1 MIRHFLNPPNWFTS
15 ASIFCSTYA
24 LMLMAGGEVDTET
37 LRRACVLVV
46 FAGIFDLLDGRVARI
61 TNRYTEFGVQLDSIA
76 DIIGFGVAPAL
87 IVWTW
92 KLEELGPI
100 GVAAT
105 FWFVLC
111 AAFRL
116 ARFNV
121 GKIDQDQL
129 SWELA
134 GHSQGLTSTM
144 GGGILVTATWVAN
157 SYLAAKTV
165 PSWALAAFTVWLGFL
180 MISRLPMR
188 NFRDLRQNVL
198 ARRILGV
205 CLAACAI
212 GFVVH
217 PSLLFGI
224 GALIYLTFGVIDGI
238 VVAVHHRLLKKAL
251 LADEFEQAFDG
262 SLYADYDDDPT
273 SEVPR
278 REAEDAG

>member
-24 LMLMAGGEVDTET
+24 VMLMTNGIVDAA
-37 LRRACVLVV
+37 LIRRACVLVV

-76 DIIGFGVAPAL
+76 DIVGFGVAPAV
-87 IVWTW
+87 ITW
-92 KLEELGPI
+92 AWMLKDAGPM
-100 GVAAT
+100 GVFAC
-105 FWFVLC
+105 FFYVLC

-121 GKIDQDQL
+121 GKLDVENL
-129 SWELA
+129 NWELE

-144 GGGILVTATWVAN
+144 AGGILVTSVWIAN
-157 SYLAAKTV
+157 GYLAGLIVV
-165 PSWALAAFTVWLGFL
+165 PAWALEIFVLFLAFL

-188 NFRDLRQNVL
+188 NFRDLRNNLL
-198 ARRILGV
+198 ARRLLGV
-205 CLAACAI
+205 SLAACAI
-212 GFVVH
+212 GLMVH

-224 GALIYLTFGVIDGI
+224 GAAIYLTFGVVDGI

-251 LADEFEQAFDG
+251 MMDEFEQAIDG
-262 SLYADYDDDPT
+262 SLYADYETD
-273 SEVPR
+273 EV
-278 REAEDAG
+278 EALTGPPGSP

>member
-24 LMLMAGGEVDTET
+24 LMLMAGGPVDDAV

-76 DIIGFGVAPAL
+76 DIVGFGVAPAL
-87 IVWTW
+87 IAWTW
-92 KLEELGPI
+92 KLNELGPI
-100 GVAAT
+100 GVVTT
-105 FWFVLC
+105 FFFALC

-121 GKIDQDQL
+121 GKLDEENIK
-129 SWELA
+129 WELA

-144 GGGILVTATWVAN
+144 AGGILVTATWVAN
-157 SYLAAKTV
+157 SYLSARSVPAWTV
-165 PSWALAAFTVWLGFL
+165 AVFTVWLAFL

-188 NFRDLRQNVL
+188 NFRDLRQNLL
-198 ARRILGV
+198 ARRLLGV
-205 CLAACAI
+205 GLAACAI

-224 GALIYLTFGVIDGI
+224 GALIYLTFGVIDGV
-238 VVAVHHRLLKKAL
+238 VVAVHHSVLKKAL
-251 LADEFEQAFDG
+251 LADEFEQAFEG
-262 SLYADYDDDPT
+262 SLYDDYDDPT
-273 SEVPR
+273 G
-278 REAEDAG
+278 EAPLVERDSS

>member
-24 LMLMAGGEVDTET
+24 VMLMTNGIVDAA
-37 LRRACVLVV
+37 LIRRACVLVV

-76 DIIGFGVAPAL
+76 DIVGFGVAPAV
-87 IVWTW
+87 ITW
-92 KLEELGPI
+92 AWLLKDAGPM
-100 GVAAT
+100 GVFAC
-105 FWFVLC
+105 FFYVLC

-121 GKIDQDQL
+121 GKLDVENL
-129 SWELA
+129 NWELE

-144 GGGILVTATWVAN
+144 AGGILVTSVWIAN
-157 SYLAAKTV
+157 GYLAGLIVV
-165 PSWALAAFTVWLGFL
+165 PAWALEIFVLFLAFL

-188 NFRDLRQNVL
+188 NFRDLRNNLL
-198 ARRILGV
+198 ARRLLGV
-205 CLAACAI
+205 SLAACAI
-212 GFVVH
+212 GLMVH

-224 GALIYLTFGVIDGI
+224 GAAIYLTFGVVDGI

-251 LADEFEQAFDG
+251 MMDEFEQAIDG
-262 SLYADYDDDPT
+262 SLYADYETD
-273 SEVPR
+273 EV
-278 REAEDAG
+278 EALTGPPGSP